1 MQVITLT
8 YPGDARAHHSVTR
21 NLNAGNS
28 RLRHFFSDQGPRL
41 LRDLLSLFGGQSV
54 SMILGFLA
62 FAYLARTLGPAA
74 YGTLEFTISL
84 AAFAAIVIEC
94 GAGTIGVRDLAR
106 APHRKADL
114 AMMVIFARLL
124 MAVIVIPVALG
135 IGLANV
141 EGAAARMLMV
151 LYALSLVAAALKQEW
166 LLQGVERMSLAALA
180 QPIRTA
186 IFAGGV
192 FLFVGQGTDLQIIG
206 WIEIVSV
213 MAVTGYYVFIQSRFV
228 TAPGWGWHLTDVLRL
243 LRDGLSVGLANILWA
258 LMIFLPMFLLV
269 TLHPDSAQPAW
280 LGASQRI
287 VLSLL
292 TASFI
297 YHFNL
302 YPVMVRTLE
311 NDRTSWQRIM
321 LSSSHLIAWGG
332 TAIALVL
339 TVFSSEI
346 MGLVFGAEFAGGAL
360 ALTILAWVF
369 PLRLQTGH
377 ARWSLVAMGRQNQL
391 LLAEA
396 LGAVTLAVVAF
407 LAIPPFGAAGAALAF
422 GAGLV
427 VSGIVTQICITRAAG
442 ATGTLLNTAVPLGV
456 AAAAIAINHLLGGVP
471 GWAAAAIMFLA
482 AASLRH
488 RQLRRDMHRVAYA
501 RGAPVAGS

>member
-1 MQVITLT
+1 MKTE
-8 YPGDARAHHSVTR
+8 TR
-21 NLNAGNS
+21 VRGG
-28 RLRHFFSDQGPRL
+28 RVRHFFSDQGPRL

-54 SMILGFLA
+54 SMVLGFLA
-62 FAYLARTLGPAA
+62 FAYLARTLGAAA
-74 YGTLEFTISL
+74 YGTLEFAISL

-114 AMMVIFARLL
+114 AMMVMFARLL
-124 MAVIVIPVALG
+124 MAAFVIPAAMV
-135 IGLANV
+135 IGMANV
-141 EGAAARMLMV
+141 EGPAARTLIV
-151 LYALSLVAAALKQEW
+151 LYAASLVAAALKQEW

-192 FLFVGQGTDLQIIG
+192 FLLVGRGTDLQVIG
-206 WIEIVSV
+206 WIEIAAV
-213 MAVTGYYVFIQSRFV
+213 MAVTGYYMFIQSRFV
-228 TAPGWGWHLTDVLRL
+228 TAPGWGWGMADVLRL

-258 LMIFLPMFLLV
+258 LMNFLPMFLLV
-269 TLHPDSAQPAW
+269 TLHPDDAQPAW

-292 TASFI
+292 TASYI

-311 NDRTSWQRIM
+311 NDRAAWQRIM
-321 LSSSHLIAWGG
+321 HASTHLIAWVG
-332 TAIALVL
+332 TAVALVL
-339 TVFSSEI
+339 TIFASDI
-346 MGLVFGAEFAGGAL
+346 MGFVFGEEFVGGAL
-360 ALTILAWVF
+360 ALTILAWIF

-377 ARWSLVAMGRQNQL
+377 ARWSLVATGAQNQL

-407 LAIPPFGAAGAALAF
+407 LAIPPLGAAGAALAF
-422 GAGLV
+422 GAGLAA
-427 VSGIVTQICITRAAG
+427 SGIVTQICISRAAG
-442 ATGTLLNTAVPLGV
+442 ATGTVFNTMLPLGA
-456 AAAAIAINHLLGGVP
+456 AAAAIAANQLLGGVT
-471 GWAAAAIMFLA
+471 GLMVAAIVFLGPA
-482 AASLRH
+482 AM
-488 RQLRRDMHRVAYA
+488 RQGQIRRDLHRVAYA